1 MFLFFI
7 GKGDAAKEVFQQ
19 LTSEDVD
26 LLPRVLT
33 QKVFDKV
40 VGHREKFGCC
50 GKTICQVRNRSFF
63 GGGAVVGII
72 MWKEDEVTFN
82 NEESFQ
88 TFRVVVFKHLEDLAA
103 QSGTR

>member
-1 MFLFFI
+1 M
-7 GKGDAAKEVFQQ
+7 
-19 LTSEDVD
+19 D

-40 VGHREKFGCC
+40 VGHREKLGCC
-50 GKTICQVRNRSFF
+50 RKTICQARNKSFF
-63 GGGAVVGII
+63 LGGRGVVGII

-88 TFRVVVFKHLEDLAA
+88 TFRVVVFKHLEDLPA
-103 QSGTR
+103 QSGTQQ

>member
-1 MFLFFI
+1 MLQ
-7 GKGDAAKEVFQQ
+7 EN
-19 LTSEDVD
+19 
-26 LLPRVLT
+26 
-33 QKVFDKV
+33 
-40 VGHREKFGCC
+40 
-50 GKTICQVRNRSFF
+50 NRSSKKQRFL
-63 GGGAVVGII
+63 GGVGII